1 MKFVNFYSN
10 KFPLGALTPESP
22 RQGYVMGRSG
32 GEKERQLA
40 RNATK
45 VILQGGEGDAEL
57 VTGDRLTKRD

>member
-1 MKFVNFYSN
+1 
-10 KFPLGALTPESP
+10 
-22 RQGYVMGRSG
+22 MGRSEPG

-45 VILQGGEGDAEL
+45 VIAAGRRGDAEL

>member
-1 MKFVNFYSN
+1 
-10 KFPLGALTPESP
+10 
-22 RQGYVMGRSG
+22 MGRSKPG

-45 VILQGGEGDAEL
+45 DIAAGRRGGDAEL

>member
-1 MKFVNFYSN
+1 
-10 KFPLGALTPESP
+10 
-22 RQGYVMGRSG
+22 MGRSEPG

-45 VILQGGEGDAEL
+45 VTAAERRKGGGDTEL